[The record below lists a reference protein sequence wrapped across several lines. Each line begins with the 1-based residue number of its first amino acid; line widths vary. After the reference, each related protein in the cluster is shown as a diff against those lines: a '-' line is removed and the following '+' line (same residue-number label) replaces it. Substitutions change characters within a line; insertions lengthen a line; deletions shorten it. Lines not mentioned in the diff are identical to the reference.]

1 MCCIIFSELK
11 KINAKFF
18 GKVRIVAQSK
28 FSRNV
33 WFQVF
38 ISQRIFPK
46 TYLQHKVYQQSS
58 VRFSTITQNFSVII
72 SINFFGKNRRK
83 AFGVS
88 SENMLHTTFCS
99 YKKLRT
105 SFTNNYK
112 YKQNID
118 STITFSDKKPYLA
131 ISCNCCCRQYFLW
144 RILFNTNDLGSFFRQ
159 FGSFLKMYD
168 IYLKMYDIILLMYD
182 INLKMYDIF
191 LLMYAIYL
199 KMYSIILLMY
209 RSFLN

>member
-1 MCCIIFSELK
+1 MKQFSNNLPLYYFLISFQY
-11 KINAKFF
+11 KI
-18 GKVRIVAQSK
+18 
-28 FSRNV
+28 
-33 WFQVF
+33 VF
-38 ISQRIFPK
+38 IVFGS
-46 TYLQHKVYQQSS
+46 
-58 VRFSTITQNFSVII
+58 
-72 SINFFGKNRRK
+72 FFL
-83 AFGVS
+83 S
-88 SENMLHTTFCS
+88 WPLTFCS

-105 SFTNNYK
+105 SYTNNYK

>member
-1 MCCIIFSELK
+1 MVSGFHFTTYFPENVIS
-11 KINAKFF
+11 
-18 GKVRIVAQSK
+18 AQSLSTKIGSVFNYYARFFVNNFNK
-28 FSRNV
+28 FLSE
-33 WFQVF
+33 
-38 ISQRIFPK
+38 
-46 TYLQHKVYQQSS
+46 
-58 VRFSTITQNFSVII
+58 
-72 SINFFGKNRRK
+72 KNRGK
-83 AFGVS
+83 AFSVS

-168 IYLKMYDIILLMYD
+168 IYLKMYDIYLNAD
-182 INLKMYDIF
+182 TRNL
-191 LLMYAIYL
+191 
-199 KMYSIILLMY
+199 
-209 RSFLN
+209 NV

>member
-1 MCCIIFSELK
+1 M
-11 KINAKFF
+11 
-18 GKVRIVAQSK
+18 R
-28 FSRNV
+28 
-33 WFQVF
+33 
-38 ISQRIFPK
+38 
-46 TYLQHKVYQQSS
+46 
-58 VRFSTITQNFSVII
+58 
-72 SINFFGKNRRK
+72 KNRSE
-83 AFGVS
+83 ALCGS
-88 SENMLHTTFCS
+88 SENILCATFCS

>member
-1 MCCIIFSELK
+1 VFLCRLVWWQNTSFNFVKRWFLTFLLLSVCCRSC
-11 KINAKFF
+11 
-18 GKVRIVAQSK
+18 
-28 FSRNV
+28 
-33 WFQVF
+33 
-38 ISQRIFPK
+38 
-46 TYLQHKVYQQSS
+46 
-58 VRFSTITQNFSVII
+58 RFLGWV
-72 SINFFGKNRRK
+72 
-83 AFGVS
+83 
-88 SENMLHTTFCS
+88 LTFCS

>member
-58 VRFSTITQNFSVII
+58 VRFSIFTQNFSVTI
-72 SINFFGKNRRK
+72 SINSFRKNRRE

-88 SENMLHTTFCS
+88 SENMLHTTSDCEKTHNLFNKNS
-99 YKKLRT
+99 KKLVRKTQILYFYVCNT
-105 SFTNNYK
+105 SKEFH
-112 YKQNID
+112 
-118 STITFSDKKPYLA
+118 A
-131 ISCNCCCRQYFLW
+131 IS
-144 RILFNTNDLGSFFRQ
+144 S
-159 FGSFLKMYD
+159 K
-168 IYLKMYDIILLMYD
+168 
-182 INLKMYDIF
+182 
-191 LLMYAIYL
+191 
-199 KMYSIILLMY
+199 
-209 RSFLN
+209 

>member
-1 MCCIIFSELK
+1 MWCKSAGFVCRLAPLLILRSVGSLFYFLSVCPLLY
-11 KINAKFF
+11 
-18 GKVRIVAQSK
+18 G
-28 FSRNV
+28 
-33 WFQVF
+33 VF
-38 ISQRIFPK
+38 LALGI
-46 TYLQHKVYQQSS
+46 
-58 VRFSTITQNFSVII
+58 
-72 SINFFGKNRRK
+72 
-83 AFGVS
+83 
-88 SENMLHTTFCS
+88 TFCS

>member
-58 VRFSTITQNFSVII
+58 VRFSIFTQNFSVTI
-72 SINFFGKNRRK
+72 SINSFRKNRRE

-88 SENMLHTTFCS
+88 SENMLHTTFRGLKMWRKPTPS
-99 YKKLRT
+99 LHKYNQNFKL
-105 SFTNNYK
+105 NNC
-112 YKQNID
+112 
-118 STITFSDKKPYLA
+118 A
-131 ISCNCCCRQYFLW
+131 ISKNSRNQPYF
-144 RILFNTNDLGSFFRQ
+144 
-159 FGSFLKMYD
+159 
-168 IYLKMYDIILLMYD
+168 
-182 INLKMYDIF
+182 
-191 LLMYAIYL
+191 
-199 KMYSIILLMY
+199 
-209 RSFLN
+209 

>member
-1 MCCIIFSELK
+1 MQIDKEII
-11 KINAKFF
+11 N
-18 GKVRIVAQSK
+18 
-28 FSRNV
+28 
-33 WFQVF
+33 
-38 ISQRIFPK
+38 
-46 TYLQHKVYQQSS
+46 
-58 VRFSTITQNFSVII
+58 IT
-72 SINFFGKNRRK
+72 INFFI
-83 AFGVS
+83 FVTYFLCF
-88 SENMLHTTFCS
+88 EFVLQWMLTFCS

>member
-1 MCCIIFSELK
+1 MHL
-11 KINAKFF
+11 
-18 GKVRIVAQSK
+18 
-28 FSRNV
+28 
-33 WFQVF
+33 
-38 ISQRIFPK
+38 
-46 TYLQHKVYQQSS
+46 
-58 VRFSTITQNFSVII
+58 
-72 SINFFGKNRRK
+72 
-83 AFGVS
+83 
-88 SENMLHTTFCS
+88 TFCS

-209 RSFLN
+209 HIYLNEVARNLNRLGNYLNKNNKRLIAWAISLFVFSFFDFNRF

>member
-1 MCCIIFSELK
+1 MSRKVNFHAKFGFRFSFHNGFSRKRIFST
-11 KINAKFF
+11 KFID
-18 GKVRIVAQSK
+18 KVRFGFQ
-28 FSRNV
+28 FSRK
-33 WFQVF
+33 
-38 ISQRIFPK
+38 IFSNNLFRK
-46 TYLQHKVYQQSS
+46 S
-58 VRFSTITQNFSVII
+58 RREAFS
-72 SINFFGKNRRK
+72 
-83 AFGVS
+83 VS
-88 SENMLHTTFCS
+88 SENMLPTTFCS

-144 RILFNTNDLGSFFRQ
+144 RILFNSNDLGSFFRQ

>member
-1 MCCIIFSELK
+1 MRK
-11 KINAKFF
+11 TVKFF
-18 GKVRIVAQSK
+18 I
-28 FSRNV
+28 
-33 WFQVF
+33 
-38 ISQRIFPK
+38 
-46 TYLQHKVYQQSS
+46 
-58 VRFSTITQNFSVII
+58 ITQDFSITI
-72 SINFFGKNRRK
+72 FINFLAKNRSE
-83 AFGVS
+83 AFCVS
-88 SENMLHTTFCS
+88 SENTLYTTFCS